1 MKTESYISEISVRSK
16 RGRIPRAA
24 LIGSSVDVFSNVATR
39 AVSFNILSGGRRW
52 NPRIAIPSHAHAQRR
67 GAAPMRDRALDRG
80 IANTR
85 RAG

>member
-1 MKTESYISEISVRSK
+1 MEAWKDPTRCVD
-16 RGRIPRAA
+16 
-24 LIGSSVDVFSNVATR
+24 GSSVDVFSNVATR

-80 IANTR
+80 IGNTR